1 MLDLCELHFTRLS
14 VRVFLCVFVP
24 APLPS
29 CSGHPGDA
37 RDAFMAP
44 SLPPSSSNMPRQAHA
59 PRIDGA
65 HDAQG
70 RVPSHAAAQQVAGS
84 GAEGR
89 AHGGFVELRPDAK
102 RGRTRKGSGDE
113 TYNIRC
119 IETIY
124 I

>member
-1 MLDLCELHFTRLS
+1 MLDLCELHFTRQP
-14 VRVFLCVFVP
+14 VRVFLCVVVA

-29 CSGHPGDA
+29 CPGRPGEA

-44 SLPPSSSNMPRQAHA
+44 SLSPSSSNMPRQAHA

-102 RGRTRKGSGDE
+102 GGRTRKGSGDE
-113 TYNIRC
+113 THHVRR